1 MQQTLAQTTARCDAM
16 QKLME
21 AQSEELER
29 LRSLIEATHRGT
41 SQAEPSASTR
51 TVPSPS
57 KGADRDRRR
66 SVRIR
71 LAAKDELDFCELSGS
86 MWEAPPLLLG
96 LSPMSRANSLFSFSM
111 SLFNVILQS
120 AIVVIIAME
129 VSTQWL
135 EPETNGA
142 CC

>member
-1 MQQTLAQTTARCDAM
+1 MQQALAQTTARCDAM

-86 MWEAPPLLLG
+86 MWEAPRSWDCL
-96 LSPMSRANSLFSFSM
+96 R
-111 SLFNVILQS
+111 
-120 AIVVIIAME
+120 
-129 VSTQWL
+129 
-135 EPETNGA
+135 
-142 CC
+142 